1 MDPMAYHG
9 TKLQLVADEQT
20 APGRNPAVRHRQT
33 SLWRRNEARGRR
45 ALHGALPTG
54 VAAAQQRGTHLGQG
68 YRNI

>member
-1 MDPMAYHG
+1 MAY

-33 SLWRRNEARGRR
+33 RTLWRRNEARGWR
-45 ALHGALPTG
+45 ALHGAPLQTG

>member
-20 APGRNPAVRHRQT
+20 APGRNPAVRHRH
-33 SLWRRNEARGRR
+33 EARGRR
-45 ALHGALPTG
+45 ALHGALQTG